1 MKLFKT
7 LKQLAPALALAMG
20 CRALAGHATN
30 APPPATSRDFYNAGT
45 RLLATNKFAD
55 AEKMFE
61 SALAAQDERVQ
72 PAALYN
78 LGHARFDEGG
88 EWLKKG
94 PDAQKTAAQGAAV
107 LAAGG
112 EAVHSAQSAL
122 DENDLSKMI
131 AAYQEGRGIRR
142 GLRDAE
148 KAVQAAMETYGK
160 TLRQWRRA
168 ADDFKSAFE
177 LNPAATNAVRNAEIV
192 EQRIARLVDSL
203 QKMQEMDGKL
213 AGKRQQ
219 MNDLLSQL
227 KGRIPKENMPPG
239 APGDEDDED
248 VQPGS
253 LAGQKE
259 SSAREGDQMQVPLSP
274 DEAGQILDGL
284 SLDGTRRLEMS
295 DKQGAPA
302 KDKQG
307 RDW

>member
-1 MKLFKT
+1 
-7 LKQLAPALALAMG
+7 
-20 CRALAGHATN
+20 
-30 APPPATSRDFYNAGT
+30 
-45 RLLATNKFAD
+45 
-55 AEKMFE
+55 
-61 SALAAQDERVQ
+61 VQ

-78 LGHARFDEGG
+78 LGHTRFDEGV
-88 EWLKKG
+88 ELLKKG
-94 PDAQKTAAQGAAV
+94 PDAQKAAARGAAV

-112 EAVHSAQSAL
+112 EAIRSAQSAL
-122 DENDLSKMI
+122 DENDVSKMI
-131 AAYQEGRGIRR
+131 AAYVAGRGVRHDLR
-142 GLRDAE
+142 GAE
-148 KAVQAAMETYGK
+148 EAVREAMETYGK

-168 ADDFKSAFE
+168 ADDFKSASE
-177 LNPAATNAVRNAEIV
+177 LNPAATNAARNAEIV
-192 EQRIARLVDSL
+192 EQRIAKLVDGL
-203 QKMQEMDGKL
+203 QKMQQMAAKL

-239 APGDEDDED
+239 APGEDDDED

-259 SSAREGDQMQVPLSP
+259 NSSREGEQMQVPLSP

-295 DKQGAPA
+295 DKPGAPA